1 MDNKKIKEF
10 DIKKFIPKLQKSC
23 FWLILIG
30 FALLFV
36 YSLIFCTP
44 IGTLENVMD
53 EPLGPISEGKIMN
66 QILLD
71 MFPINNILIVLSIF
85 GVIFA
90 LGYKVTRTNI
100 RGKYYI
106 SNFVYGFVSGIYSLV
121 SAVLVLVFDI
131 IYLNEYK
138 ALDFETINAKLISM
152 VGESGTLDPNSSYI
166 FIIGFI
172 LVVILLLA
180 SASILFITTYKMIKQ
195 NKEAKLELKGGI
207 I

>member
-1 MDNKKIKEF
+1 
-10 DIKKFIPKLQKSC
+10 
-23 FWLILIG
+23 
-30 FALLFV
+30 
-36 YSLIFCTP
+36 
-44 IGTLENVMD
+44 MD

-195 NKEAKLELKGGI
+195 NKEAKLELKGE
-207 I
+207 